1 LSRKSITRRL
11 NSTGLRSR
19 IAAIKD
25 VLKEEHRAGR
35 LRFARRY
42 VNMPIAFWR
51 LVFFTDEKS
60 RSSSAH
66 GQIHVRRLNNQRY
79 SRKNILRIK
88 KSDSST
94 VSVWGGMW
102 LGGVLRRVVGN
113 LTTVQ

>member
-1 LSRKSITRRL
+1 
-11 NSTGLRSR
+11 
-19 IAAIKD
+19 
-25 VLKEEHRAGR
+25 
-35 LRFARRY
+35 
-42 VNMPIAFWR
+42 MPIAFWR